1 MSKYNIVCNETR
13 YDKDG
18 DSLVTTG
25 KMNFNGEPST
35 FEFEEKDG
43 RYCLSV
49 QSKDFEIFGHNK
61 NFPSV
66 SGEGLSHPAVQ
77 QFLKNSDE
85 IHNAIE
91 AVVEEFQQNNHD
103 ARIAILNY
111 AEPEIGDY
119 DIDATDIKRNQGDI
133 GEFYGKLRVESEMLR
148 FTADRDD
155 GEVHLTQIALLGEPM
170 EDPRTFGFTD
180 NMMAKVVEEVDRGI
194 DEFERQEAID
204 KALSSTEHDADERSA
219 DEPER

>member
-13 YDKDG
+13 YDKDS

-25 KMNFNGEPST
+25 KMSFNGEPST

-49 QSKDFEIFGHNK
+49 QAKDFEIFSHNK

-66 SGEGLSHPAVQ
+66 SGGGLSHPAVQ
-77 QFLKNSDE
+77 QFLKNPDE

-91 AVVEEFQQNNHD
+91 EVVEEFQQNNHD

-111 AEPEIGDY
+111 AEPEVGDY

>member
-1 MSKYNIVCNETR
+1 MSKYNIVCNKTR

-49 QSKDFEIFGHNK
+49 QSKDFEIFGYNK

-77 QFLKNSDE
+77 QFLKNPDE

-194 DEFERQEAID
+194 NEFERQEEID
-204 KALSSTEHDADERSA
+204 KALGGTEHDADERSA

>member
-77 QFLKNSDE
+77 QFLKNPDE

-91 AVVEEFQQNNHD
+91 AVVEEFQQSNHD

-219 DEPER
+219 GEPER

>member
-13 YDKDG
+13 YDKDS

-43 RYCLSV
+43 RYYLSV

-66 SGEGLSHPAVQ
+66 SGEGLSHPSVQ
-77 QFLKNSDE
+77 QFLKNPDE
-85 IHNAIE
+85 IHDAIE
-91 AVVEEFQQNNHD
+91 EVVEEFQQNNHD

-111 AEPEIGDY
+111 AEPEIKGY

-170 EDPRTFGFTD
+170 ENPRTFAFTE
-180 NMMAKVVEEVDRGI
+180 NMMEKVIAEVDRGI

-204 KALSSTEHDADERSA
+204 KALGGSEHDADEHSA
-219 DEPER
+219 DEPEL

>member
-77 QFLKNSDE
+77 QFLKNPDE

>member
-13 YDKDG
+13 YDKDS

-49 QSKDFEIFGHNK
+49 QSKDFEIFDHNK
-61 NFPSV
+61 NIPSV

-77 QFLKNSDE
+77 QFLKNPDE

>member
-77 QFLKNSDE
+77 QFLKNPDE

-91 AVVEEFQQNNHD
+91 EMVKEFQQNNHD

-111 AEPEIGDY
+111 AEPEIENYSLCG
-119 DIDATDIKRNQGDI
+119 
-133 GEFYGKLRVESEMLR
+133 
-148 FTADRDD
+148 
-155 GEVHLTQIALLGEPM
+155 
-170 EDPRTFGFTD
+170 
-180 NMMAKVVEEVDRGI
+180 
-194 DEFERQEAID
+194 
-204 KALSSTEHDADERSA
+204 
-219 DEPER
+219 

>member
-13 YDKDG
+13 YDKDS

-25 KMNFNGEPST
+25 KMSFNGEPST
-35 FEFEEKDG
+35 FEYEEKDG
-43 RYCLSV
+43 RYYLSV

-77 QFLKNSDE
+77 QFLKSPDE
-85 IHNAIE
+85 IHDAIE
-91 AVVEEFQQNNHD
+91 EVVKEFQQNNHD

-111 AEPEIGDY
+111 AEPEIESY

-155 GEVHLTQIALLGEPM
+155 GEAHLTQIALLGEPM
-170 EDPRTFGFTD
+170 KNPRTFGLTD

-194 DEFERQEAID
+194 DEFERQEEINEQRRARCQRM
-204 KALSSTEHDADERSA
+204 LYSRT
-219 DEPER
+219 

>member
-77 QFLKNSDE
+77 QFLKNPDE

-204 KALSSTEHDADERSA
+204 KVLSSTEHDADERSA

>member
-77 QFLKNSDE
+77 QFLKNPDE

-133 GEFYGKLRVESEMLR
+133 GEFYRKLRVESEMLR

>member
-13 YDKDG
+13 YDKDS

-25 KMNFNGEPST
+25 KMSFNGEPST
-35 FEFEEKDG
+35 FEYEEKDG
-43 RYCLSV
+43 RYYLSV

-77 QFLKNSDE
+77 QFLKSPDE
-85 IHNAIE
+85 IHDAIE
-91 AVVEEFQQNNHD
+91 EVVKEFQQNNHD

-111 AEPEIGDY
+111 AEPEIESY

-155 GEVHLTQIALLGEPM
+155 GEAHLTQIALLGESM

-180 NMMAKVVEEVDRGI
+180 NMMAKVVAEVDRGI
-194 DEFERQEAID
+194 DEFERQEEINEQRRARCQRM
-204 KALSSTEHDADERSA
+204 LYSRT
-219 DEPER
+219 

>member
-13 YDKDG
+13 YDKDS

-77 QFLKNSDE
+77 QFLKNPDE

-111 AEPEIGDY
+111 AEPEIEDY

>member
-13 YDKDG
+13 YDKDS

-25 KMNFNGEPST
+25 KMSFNGEPST
-35 FEFEEKDG
+35 FEYEEKDG
-43 RYCLSV
+43 RYYLSV

-77 QFLKNSDE
+77 QFLKSPDE
-85 IHNAIE
+85 IHDAIE
-91 AVVEEFQQNNHD
+91 EVVKEFQQNNHD

-111 AEPEIGDY
+111 AEPEIESY

-155 GEVHLTQIALLGEPM
+155 GEAHLTQIALLGEPM
-170 EDPRTFGFTD
+170 KKPRTFGLTD

-194 DEFERQEAID
+194 DEFERQEEINEQRRARCQRM
-204 KALSSTEHDADERSA
+204 LYSRT
-219 DEPER
+219 

>member
-77 QFLKNSDE
+77 QFLKNPDE

-204 KALSSTEHDADERSA
+204 KALSSTERDADERSA

>member
-77 QFLKNSDE
+77 QFLKNPDE

-155 GEVHLTQIALLGEPM
+155 GEVYLTQIALLGEPM

>member
-13 YDKDG
+13 YDKDS
-18 DSLVTTG
+18 DLLVTTG
-25 KMNFNGEPST
+25 KMSFNGEPST
-35 FEFEEKDG
+35 FEYEEKDG
-43 RYCLSV
+43 RYYLSV

-77 QFLKNSDE
+77 QFLKSPDE
-85 IHNAIE
+85 IHDAIE
-91 AVVEEFQQNNHD
+91 EVVKEFQQNNHD

-111 AEPEIGDY
+111 AEPEIESY

-148 FTADRDD
+148 FTANRDD
-155 GEVHLTQIALLGEPM
+155 GEAHLTQIALLGEPM

-180 NMMAKVVEEVDRGI
+180 NMMAKVVEEIDRGI

>member
-1 MSKYNIVCNETR
+1 MCSS
-13 YDKDG
+13 D
-18 DSLVTTG
+18 L
-25 KMNFNGEPST
+25 
-35 FEFEEKDG
+35 
-43 RYCLSV
+43 
-49 QSKDFEIFGHNK
+49 
-61 NFPSV
+61 
-66 SGEGLSHPAVQ
+66 AVQ
-77 QFLKNSDE
+77 QFLKNPDE

>member
-13 YDKDG
+13 YDKDS

-77 QFLKNSDE
+77 QFLKNPDE